1 MRGMKSEAISVVRQ
15 NHVARFLVCIGLFTV
30 LMGCAATQRQEGTG
44 EYFDNSV
51 TTARV
56 KAAIFDE
63 PTLNPFKIKIITYK
77 GVVQLSGF
85 VDSPQS
91 IEKAGE
97 VARDVPGV
105 TEVKNDLVVK

>member
-1 MRGMKSEAISVVRQ
+1 MKSEGISVVRL
-15 NHVARFLVCIGLFTV
+15 NHVTRFLVCIGLLTV
-30 LMGCAATQRQEGTG
+30 LMGCAATQRRESTG

-63 PTLNPFKIKIITYK
+63 PTLNAFQIKITTYK

-85 VDSPQS
+85 VDSAQS

-97 VARDVPGV
+97 VAGGVPGV
-105 TEVKNDLVVK
+105 TEVKNNLVVK